1 MYKRQTMRN
10 WTLTVDK
17 REDIIMG
24 VQGRYLFPLVL
35 PVLLN
40 ILRPIKSSAEAV
52 SYTHLFIYQK
62 RSGRTR
68 KMKMVGAL
76 IFLLGGL
83 LIS

>member
-1 MYKRQTMRN
+1 MIAVVFVNFFLIVMTMRN

-40 ILRPIKSSAEAV
+40 ILRPIKSSSEGHV
-52 SYTHLFIYQK
+52 
-62 RSGRTR
+62 
-68 KMKMVGAL
+68 
-76 IFLLGGL
+76 LLGSSFIMSTIL
-83 LIS
+83 FVDFISILSAF

>member
-1 MYKRQTMRN
+1 MTGVQTCALPILIVMTMRN

-40 ILRPIKSSAEAV
+40 ILRPIKSSSEGHV
-52 SYTHLFIYQK
+52 
-62 RSGRTR
+62 
-68 KMKMVGAL
+68 
-76 IFLLGGL
+76 LLGSS
-83 LIS
+83 LIMSTILFVDFISILSAF